1 MNLNTE
7 KNTKQVPKGLEE
19 GHLVTPFRPCEPCLF
34 PCHTTSCHFSSVH
47 VIPNPSLSHRFTPVH
62 FSSLH
67 LVPLPHRK
75 EHQTGTTRAGGR
87 SSRDPISVQR
97 LDLPPRRLLSLG
109 LPRTEVHPGSCLQGQ
124 NNPSVSSHQTSKN
137 GIPDVRS
144 LGHIFLKATFHF
156 RFASDQTIAPLRRP
170 CVLDRSGSG
179 GT

>member
-87 SSRDPISVQR
+87 SSRDPIRQR
-97 LDLPPRRLLSLG
+97 LDLPPRRLLRSHF
-109 LPRTEVHPGSCLQGQ
+109 PPDVHRSCLHFTSPKCQF
-124 NNPSVSSHQTSKN
+124 PSAHVIPSLSLSHHLMS
-137 GIPDVRS
+137 
-144 LGHIFLKATFHF
+144 FHF
-156 RFASDQTIAPLRRP
+156 SSRQSNQHRFGAMCLHR
-170 CVLDRSGSG
+170 LGSG
-179 GT
+179 GRSTWNTM